1 MTTQT
6 HGQREAI
13 SVSEFCECYCVGR
26 TKAYELFKSE
36 EVETRKMGTRRLVS
50 RRSAERWFES
60 PPTYRFELD

>member
-13 SVSEFCECYCVGR
+13 SVSEFCERYGVGR
-26 TKAYELFKSE
+26 TKAYELFNSQ
-36 EVETRKMGTRRLVS
+36 EVEVRKMGTRTLVS

-60 PPTYRFELD
+60 LPIYRFELD